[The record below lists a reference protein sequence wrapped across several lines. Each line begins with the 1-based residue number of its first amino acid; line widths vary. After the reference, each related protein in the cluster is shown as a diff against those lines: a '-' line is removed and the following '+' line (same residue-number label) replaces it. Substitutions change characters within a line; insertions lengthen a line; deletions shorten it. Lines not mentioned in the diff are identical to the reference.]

1 MLDSKALT
9 KVQSAVLI
17 TVIAVAAVG
26 GSAAYYFLNVN
37 TQAIEPIKI
46 GVCADL
52 DAVEGQNILQAA
64 TLAAEQINAEGGV
77 LGRNLTVVAEDD
89 DSETTGDIAVAT
101 NAMTRLITFDK
112 ADFTVAFMGL
122 FAIPLQDTCAQQ
134 KKIVI
139 SVYSNSV
146 EESQRVLDNYDKYKY
161 FFSMMP
167 NTTSVHDGNLD
178 DLITLRNYT
187 GFNKIAYLDQDASTF
202 QEFRDSLCDSLT
214 EHGFEVVY
222 KNSATWL
229 TTDFTSYFSAI
240 EKSGA
245 EILTGGIFGS
255 QCASFVKEYNSR
267 QSPLVVWGNF
277 MGAQQANFWELTEG
291 KCEYVSFA
299 GMPTIAGYPLTNK
312 TLAAKEA
319 YFQRWHGTLTM
330 GGTLAY
336 DAVRFV
342 LLDAIKRAGTTE
354 TDAVIKALE
363 KTDVETSAARH
374 FVFSSS
380 HGVFLTSTIAN
391 RPNSDYMVVL
401 LFQWQN
407 GTQVPV
413 YPQEILE
420 EAGATYQYPPWSGP
434 WNNTQIP

>member
-1 MLDSKALT
+1 MDSKALT
-9 KVQSAVLI
+9 KIQSVALI
-17 TVIAVAAVG
+17 AIVVVAAVG
-26 GSAAYYFLNVN
+26 GGVAYVLFNAK
-37 TQAIEPIKI
+37 TQTMEPIRI

-89 DSETTGDIAVAT
+89 DGETAGDIAVAT
-101 NAMTRLITFDK
+101 NAMTRLFTVDK
-112 ADFTVAFMGL
+112 VDFTVAFMGL
-122 FAIPLQDTCAQQ
+122 FAIPLQDICAQQ

-167 NTTSVHDGNLD
+167 NTTSVHDGRLD

-187 GFNKIAYLDQDASTF
+187 GFSKIAYLDQDASTF
-202 QEFRDSLCDSLT
+202 QEFRDSLCESLT
-214 EHGFEVVY
+214 EHGFDVVY

-229 TTDFTSYFSAI
+229 TTDFSSYFSAI
-240 EKSGA
+240 EESGA
-245 EILTGGIFGS
+245 EVLTGGIFGS
-255 QCASFVKEYNSR
+255 QCIPFVKEYYSR
-267 QSPLVVWGNF
+267 QSPFVVWGSF
-277 MGAQQANFWELTEG
+277 MGAQQENFWELTEG
-291 KCEYVSFA
+291 KCEYVTFA
-299 GMPTIAGYPLTNK
+299 GLSTIAGYPLTNK
-312 TLAAKEA
+312 TVAAKEA

-342 LLDAIKRAGTTE
+342 LPDAIKRAGTTE
-354 TDAVIKALE
+354 TEAVIKALE
-363 KTDVETSAARH
+363 KTDVEISVARH

-380 HGVFLTSTIAN
+380 HGVMLSST
-391 RPNSDYMVVL
+391 
-401 LFQWQN
+401 
-407 GTQVPV
+407 
-413 YPQEILE
+413 
-420 EAGATYQYPPWSGP
+420 
-434 WNNTQIP
+434 